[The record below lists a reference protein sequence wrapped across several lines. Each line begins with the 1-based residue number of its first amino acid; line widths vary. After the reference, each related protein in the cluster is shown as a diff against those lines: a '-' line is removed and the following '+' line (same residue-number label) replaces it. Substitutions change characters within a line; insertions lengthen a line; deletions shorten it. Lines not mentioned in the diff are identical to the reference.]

1 MKVEMSRREA
11 IDYMRACT
19 AMMISFRHDAA
30 NAKTAEQRE
39 MALASEKMWDER
51 HELIKNALD
60 KWDESH
66 QK

>member
-30 NAKTAEQRE
+30 KAKTAEQRE

-60 KWDESH
+60 KWDEAH